1 MKGMGLKRAALL
13 AASLLA
19 AGCTT
24 EQTAPTTAGPSPFVA
39 QLGGLWGGV
48 LTLATVSGGECVG
61 ATLTVGSAEPVSM
74 SVLQNDTDL
83 TARVTSAGTGLACN
97 YTGRA
102 SLNSL
107 VMDATACDAPV
118 LVVRC
123 ANGDARDLRLVGSS
137 ITATMNGGAI
147 RGTTAN
153 TYNVFITDSEQGVGR
168 LVTTHEYSATRR

>member
-1 MKGMGLKRAALL
+1 MKGMELKRAALL
-13 AASLLA
+13 AASLFA

-39 QLGGLWGGV
+39 QLGGLWDGA
-48 LTLATVSGGECVG
+48 LTLATVAGGECVG
-61 ATLTVGSAEPVSM
+61 ATLTVGSSEPVSM

-83 TARVTSAGTGLACN
+83 TARLISAGTGLSCN

-107 VMDATACDAPV
+107 VIDATACDADL

-123 ANGDARDLRLVGSS
+123 ANGEARDLKLVGSS
-137 ITATMNGGAI
+137 ITATMNAGVI

-153 TYNVFITDSEQGVGR
+153 TYNVFVTNTDVGVGR
-168 LVTTHEYSATRR
+168 LVTSHHYTATRR